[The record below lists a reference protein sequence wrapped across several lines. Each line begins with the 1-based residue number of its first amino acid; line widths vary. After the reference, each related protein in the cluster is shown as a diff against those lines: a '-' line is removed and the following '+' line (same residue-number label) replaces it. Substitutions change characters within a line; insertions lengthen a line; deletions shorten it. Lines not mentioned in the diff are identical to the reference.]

1 MTLLRFPRLDPI
13 VAEGTCELWS
23 YIWLRDF
30 AASSGTGAGEARMR
44 VGRLLKN
51 VDPVYGEGLRRA
63 MASFEQ
69 LGLDLDGGQGGQGEQ
84 GEQGG
89 QGEQRRGGGLPFFM
103 REVRRRRCF

>member
-69 LGLDLDGGQGGQGEQ
+69 LGLDLDGGQGGQG
-84 GEQGG
+84 G